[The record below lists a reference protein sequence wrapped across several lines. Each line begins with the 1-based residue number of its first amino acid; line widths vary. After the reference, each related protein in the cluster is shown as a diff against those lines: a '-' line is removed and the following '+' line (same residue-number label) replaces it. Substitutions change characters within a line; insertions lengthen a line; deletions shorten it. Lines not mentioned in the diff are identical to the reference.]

1 MGGEPLVANGKP
13 ARMACL
19 ASRHRQNG
27 AMAASEPDRDD
38 DADDR
43 GGPTYSYKP
52 SLMGAPS
59 QFALERDALRWQV
72 SRFSGRI
79 RYDRVTY
86 IRMSYRPATM
96 QSQRY
101 LTEIW
106 SPDNPKIQFAS
117 TSWRSIAEQERL
129 DAAYTAFV
137 TELHRRIAAAGPK
150 AQFLTGMPQFNYWVG
165 VAVFAAAIVA
175 MVVLTVR
182 AMQLGEWSGAGIV
195 GALLL
200 VFGYQLGQ
208 YFRRNL
214 PGRYRPDAIPEQ
226 VLPRR
231 RWF

>member
-1 MGGEPLVANGKP
+1 
-13 ARMACL
+13 MACL
-19 ASRHRQNG
+19 AGRHRQNG

-43 GGPTYSYKP
+43 GAPTYSYKP

-59 QFALERDALRWQV
+59 QFVLERDAMRWQV

-79 RYDRVTY
+79 RYDQVTY
-86 IRMSYRPATM
+86 IRLSYRPATM
-96 QSQRY
+96 QMHRY

-106 SPDNPKIQFAS
+106 SPSNPKIQFAS
-117 TSWRSIAEQERL
+117 TSWRTIAEQERL

-137 TELHRRIAAAGPK
+137 TELHRRIAAAGTK
-150 AQFLTGMPQFNYWVG
+150 AQFLIGMPQFNYWIG
-165 VAVFAAAIVA
+165 VAVFTAAVGA
-175 MVVLTVR
+175 MAALIVR
-182 AMQLGEWSGAGIV
+182 AMQLGEWGSAGLI
-195 GALLL
+195 GALFL
-200 VFGYQLGQ
+200 VFGYQLGL

-226 VLPRR
+226 ALPRR